1 MTVLAKPSSDL
12 LASLNG
18 RLPSS
23 DEEILEAIRL
33 GEEAIKAGRTVPA
46 EEVVEKMRRIV
57 SKGKNGSPVSGHA
70 CWLCSN

>member
-23 DEEILEAIRL
+23 PDEILEAIRL
-33 GEEAIKAGRTVPA
+33 GEENFKAGRGVSA
-46 EEVVEKMRRIV
+46 EEVIEKLERMLAE
-57 SKGKNGSPVSGHA
+57 KA
-70 CWLCSN
+70 